1 MRSRPSGHA
10 VERTKSCLT
19 QGKMS
24 QANESCDDF
33 LAAVPSAGQSV
44 AGGKTGK
51 HAEHVR
57 CDAESL
63 FGECFLSRSCHPFQY
78 LSRNVA
84 SAGITGA
91 DTFRDLGIKDSH
103 SAQPPD
109 GDRIGGPESNEDAY
123 KLVDRLGWVGLVE
136 HFRHESHVAA
146 TGEVVIQGF

>member
-51 HAEHVR
+51 HAEHVS
-57 CDAESL
+57 CCAEL
-63 FGECFLSRSCHPFQY
+63 LLGECFLSHRYQPFQY
-78 LSRNVA
+78 LSSNVA
-84 SAGITGA
+84 AAGVTRA
-91 DTFRDLGIKDSH
+91 DTFRDLGIKDGH
-103 SAQPPD
+103 SAQTPD
-109 GDRIGGPESNEDAY
+109 GDRIGGPASDEDAY
-123 KLVDRLGWVGLVE
+123 KLVDRLRWVGLVE
-136 HFRHESHVAA
+136 HFRHASHVAA